1 MRALQLFVI
10 TRFAFQVIS
19 CSAKDCLRNEHF
31 RTKLVNI
38 TGLSKIW
45 LYQSLPGM
53 FKKSLCWEY
62 GREKKFDSLPLI
74 IERWKTLIL
83 IYFFDLKYGRKKS
96 AQILLTYEFCILQ
109 LFTTEVIVTCSI
121 ELSGLALPFMEFQDP
136 GFKMSK
142 IFCIK
147 KNQQAQRK
155 ISNFENWTRK
165 P

>member
-1 MRALQLFVI
+1 MSNVI
-10 TRFAFQVIS
+10 TVLNTLEVQLRPLNDSRIIS
-19 CSAKDCLRNEHF
+19 SSRH
-31 RTKLVNI
+31 
-38 TGLSKIW
+38 
-45 LYQSLPGM
+45 QSTWHV
-53 FKKSLCWEY
+53 KKVYAENME
-62 GREKKFDSLPLI
+62 EKKVWLTAINYWKMKDSNFDIFLWFEVWQKKPL
-74 IERWKTLIL
+74 
-83 IYFFDLKYGRKKS
+83 S

-121 ELSGLALPFMEFQDP
+121 KLSGLALPFMEFQDP
-136 GFKMSK
+136 GYKMSK